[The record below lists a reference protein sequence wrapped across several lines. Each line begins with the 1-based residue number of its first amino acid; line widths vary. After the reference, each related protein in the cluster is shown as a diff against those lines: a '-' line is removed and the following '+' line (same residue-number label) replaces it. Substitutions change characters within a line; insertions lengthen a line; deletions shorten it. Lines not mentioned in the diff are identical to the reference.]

1 LSKSTRAYGDRQSLA
16 TKDEMDGNHTSHPK
30 RRAADPLA
38 KLEKGG
44 GAVWVHSGQ
53 GRQLELKYARRQGAD
68 AVLEGTIYPEA
79 LVPER
84 AVDAAEAVRLSDL
97 AVDDLRLI
105 GWKPDS
111 SGIIKRTWVLR
122 SDLDRSEVRR
132 TVEQSIAV
140 LARLHGAEP
149 TPYRTVYRPPG
160 QEDAGY
166 AQVGCVFSVPSVL
179 IGTLI
184 GGLVTV
190 ARGEAL
196 PLIETAI
203 FAAVV
208 GFSLGFLAFGE
219 LAPRVLAL
227 VPATRAE
234 AANTTM
240 SLQLLIPGLIS
251 FATWLLLPVVGLR
264 DGNQLFG
271 ISVVIAV
278 AVVVLPVPSMLLAF
292 WRGSR
297 RKD

>member
-1 LSKSTRAYGDRQSLA
+1 
-16 TKDEMDGNHTSHPK
+16 MDGNPTPHPK
-30 RRAADPLA
+30 RRAADPIA
-38 KLEKGG
+38 QVEKRG
-44 GAVWVHSGQ
+44 GAVWAHRRGQ
-53 GRQLELKYARRQGAD
+53 GPLLEVKYARRQGGD
-68 AVLEGTIYPEA
+68 AVLEGTIHTEA
-79 LVPER
+79 LFPDG
-84 AVDAAEAVRLSDL
+84 AVDAADAVRLSDL
-97 AVDDLRLI
+97 AVDDLRLF
-105 GWKPDS
+105 GWKPNS

-149 TPYRTVYRPPG
+149 TAYRLIYRPPG

-166 AQVGCVFSVPSVL
+166 AQGGCVFSVPSVL

-184 GGLVTV
+184 GGLLTV

-208 GFSLGFLAFGE
+208 GFSLGFLVFGE

-227 VPATRAE
+227 VPATRAG
-234 AANTTM
+234 AAETTM
-240 SLQLLIPGLIS
+240 VLQLLVPGLIS

-292 WRGSR
+292 WRHSR

>member
-1 LSKSTRAYGDRQSLA
+1 
-16 TKDEMDGNHTSHPK
+16 MDGNDTSHPK

-44 GAVWVHSGQ
+44 GAIWAHSSL

-68 AVLEGTIYPEA
+68 AVLEGTIHPEA
-79 LVPER
+79 LVPDG
-84 AVDAAEAVRLSDL
+84 AVDAADAVRLSDL

-111 SGIIKRTWVLR
+111 SGILKRTWVLR
-122 SDLDRSEVRR
+122 SDLDRSEVAR
-132 TVEQSIAV
+132 TVDQSIAV

-149 TPYRTVYRPPG
+149 TPYRLIYRPPG

-166 AQVGCVFSVPSVL
+166 AQGGCVFSVPSVL

-184 GGLVTV
+184 GGLLTV
-190 ARGEAL
+190 AMGEAL

-208 GFSLGFLAFGE
+208 GFSLGFLVFGE

-227 VPATRAE
+227 VPATRAG

-240 SLQLLIPGLIS
+240 LLQLLVPGLIS
-251 FATWLLLPVVGLR
+251 FATWLVLPVIGLR
-264 DGNQLFG
+264 DGDQLLG
-271 ISVVIAV
+271 ISIVIFVAV
-278 AVVVLPVPSMLLAF
+278 AILPMPFMFLAM
-292 WRGSR
+292 WRTR

>member
-1 LSKSTRAYGDRQSLA
+1 
-16 TKDEMDGNHTSHPK
+16 MDGNPTGHPK
-30 RRAADPLA
+30 RRAADPIA

-44 GAVWVHSGQ
+44 GAVWAHRRGQ
-53 GRQLELKYARRQGAD
+53 GPLFELKYARRYGAD
-68 AVLEGTIYPEA
+68 AVLEGTIHAEA
-79 LVPER
+79 LFPDG
-84 AVDAAEAVRLSDL
+84 AVDAADAVRLSDL
-97 AVDDLRLI
+97 AIDDLRLF

-122 SDLDRSEVRR
+122 SDLDRSELRR

-149 TPYRTVYRPPG
+149 TAYRLIYRPPG

-166 AQVGCVFSVPSVL
+166 AQGGCVFSVPSVL
-179 IGTLI
+179 IGTLL

-190 ARGEAL
+190 ARGEVL

-208 GFSLGFLAFGE
+208 GFSLGFLVFGE

-227 VPATRAE
+227 VPAARAE

-240 SLQLLIPGLIS
+240 SLQLLVPGLIS
-251 FATWLLLPVVGLR
+251 FATWFLLPVVGLR
-264 DGNQLFG
+264 DGNQLFA

-297 RKD
+297 RKE